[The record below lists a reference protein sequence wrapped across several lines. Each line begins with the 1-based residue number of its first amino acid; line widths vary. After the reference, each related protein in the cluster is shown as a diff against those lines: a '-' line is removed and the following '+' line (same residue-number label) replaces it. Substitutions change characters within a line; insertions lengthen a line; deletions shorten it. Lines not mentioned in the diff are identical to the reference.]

1 MKNTMEY
8 RNYIGSVEFSE
19 EDKMFFGKVL
29 GLRTLISYEGNT
41 AQELIDDFHNAVDEY
56 MEFCLQQKTIP
67 EVTYKGSFNVRVSP
81 ELHKEA
87 VVCALA
93 KQISLNK
100 LVECAL
106 QNYVAAEK
114 K

>member
-19 EDKMFFGKVL
+19 E
-29 GLRTLISYEGNT
+29 
-41 AQELIDDFHNAVDEY
+41 DEY